1 MNTKEI
7 LEQIARRHNTTPEV
21 VEMEMRNA
29 IRQAMCDP
37 SPQAKNSGKRYL
49 PMERSR
55 LLSGFFRSLAA
66 ECGESECVIC
76 NGR

>member
-37 SPQAKNSGKRYL
+37 SPQAKKLWKKISPDGKE
-49 PMERSR
+49 PTIERF
-55 LLSGFFRSLAA
+55 LQVVG
-66 ECGESECVIC
+66 
-76 NGR
+76 GRMWGK